1 MRFDFNL
8 DKSAASQAKHGI
20 DSVAAEALWA
30 GPDRIE
36 RVARSVD
43 EPRYQVIGQ
52 IRQILWTATVTNRHE
67 ETIRIIP
74 VRRARQRERA
84 QYDESRQQQDE

>member
-1 MRFDFNL
+1 LVPFDFNL
-8 DKSAASQAKHGI
+8 DKSAANQAKHGI
-20 DSVAAEALWA
+20 DFVAAQALWA
-30 GPDRIE
+30 DPDRIE

-67 ETIRIIP
+67 KIRIIS
-74 VRRARQRERA
+74 VRRARPRERA
-84 QYDESRQQQDE
+84 LYEEARQHQQE